1 VVEPA
6 SDGGGLALVVLQLV
20 FLLVPLSVILQ
31 IYAWRKLEG
40 RLKQL
45 VRISG
50 YLMAALWLF
59 VIVTGLAGS
68 NLSPIWLVFLSPLF
82 VVFLMVFIARSRHAA
97 A

>member
-1 VVEPA
+1 LGAGTIVYRVDRERGSDTRQGGEVV
-6 SDGGGLALVVLQLV
+6 G
-20 FLLVPLSVILQ
+20 
-31 IYAWRKLEG
+31 YRKTCKLEG
-40 RLKQL
+40 RPKQL
-45 VRISG
+45 ARISG

-82 VVFLMVFIARSRHAA
+82 VVFLMVLIARSRHAA